1 MKKILL
7 YLIKNRKKYAVLFN
21 DDKALTTLKDILD
34 IPEENVIMNGRIMDS
49 DKILER
55 WEVDKGTIKEVV
67 KNRNTMTITVE
78 IDCKLLLRKM

>member
-1 MKKILL
+1 M
-7 YLIKNRKKYAVLFN
+7 IKNRNKYAVLFN